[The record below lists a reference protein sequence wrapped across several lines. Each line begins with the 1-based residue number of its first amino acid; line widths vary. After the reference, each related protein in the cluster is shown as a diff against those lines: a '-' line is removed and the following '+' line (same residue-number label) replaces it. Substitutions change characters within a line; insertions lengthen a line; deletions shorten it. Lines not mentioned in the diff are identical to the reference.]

1 MNFLEKYI
9 VRKLR
14 FHNKAVEVETR
25 LPCKVSETQLM
36 WLGVFLGLSR
46 VNITGFGM
54 SRVLEIAYNI
64 CIYLLILSMIA
75 VVK

>member
-25 LPCKVSETQLM
+25 LPCKASETQFM
-36 WLGVFLGLSR
+36 WLGV
-46 VNITGFGM
+46 
-54 SRVLEIAYNI
+54 
-64 CIYLLILSMIA
+64 
-75 VVK
+75 